1 MKTRFGILLSGIAA
15 IVFAL
20 ALTPLAAQ
28 AADVEWTGATDADWA
43 TASNWNGGVPQTGDD
58 VTIPSG
64 VANMPILSAST
75 PALASIAIGGT
86 LTMTNWTTC
95 LNAATVT
102 IPSGGI
108 LTCGAAVTNA
118 TDLSRVWVNC
128 TDLVITSGGKIDVNY
143 KGYAGHPK
151 DTSAFHA
158 GYGPGG
164 SYLAGG
170 NYSAGPSHG
179 GHGGRTLNAN
189 YDLPIIMPYD
199 NPATT
204 ELPGSSG
211 VSSLY
216 AAGGCGGGAVK
227 IEATGAVIVN
237 GSILADGQNVSC
249 YGSTGDNHE
258 QAGSGGS
265 INISCRTFSG
275 AGTLSAN
282 GGGGENPF
290 QNIPAHPAGGG
301 MIAVHYDVD
310 AEQSATVEGMTIT
323 ANAGQRLRSGA
334 SDATKYYKSSNVD
347 DKYDDKAR
355 IPNQRPVAAAS
366 RRDRPRFPLF
376 PVAGAPRAPFRA
388 TTSRPVALT
397 APGSPFPVAAGLWGR
412 CAQPAPVTLF

>member
-1 MKTRFGILLSGIAA
+1 MS
-15 IVFAL
+15 
-20 ALTPLAAQ
+20 
-28 AADVEWTGATDADWA
+28 
-43 TASNWNGGVPQTGDD
+43 
-58 VTIPSG
+58 
-64 VANMPILSAST
+64 
-75 PALASIAIGGT
+75 
-86 LTMTNWTTC
+86 NWTTR
-95 LNAATVT
+95 LNATIVTV
-102 IPSGGI
+102 PSGGI

-118 TDLSRVWVNC
+118 AYLSRVWVNC
-128 TDLVITSGGKIDVNY
+128 TDLTIASGGKIDVNH

-151 DTSAFHA
+151 DTAAYHA

-170 NYSAGPSHG
+170 NCSAGPSHG
-179 GHGGRTLNAN
+179 GHGGRVLNPN

-199 NPATT
+199 NPAAP

-211 VSSLY
+211 LSSTW

-290 QNIPAHPAGGG
+290 QNTKAGVICDG
-301 MIAVHYDVD
+301 
-310 AEQSATVEGMTIT
+310 
-323 ANAGQRLRSGA
+323 
-334 SDATKYYKSSNVD
+334 
-347 DKYDDKAR
+347 
-355 IPNQRPVAAAS
+355 
-366 RRDRPRFPLF
+366 
-376 PVAGAPRAPFRA
+376 
-388 TTSRPVALT
+388 
-397 APGSPFPVAAGLWGR
+397 
-412 CAQPAPVTLF
+412 